1 MTPEKTT
8 STPETKSTFD
18 SQENVVSS
26 IIVKTIATL
35 AVGFI
40 AWYFLQHMI

>member
-1 MTPEKTT
+1 MIPEKNTPATDIKT
-8 STPETKSTFD
+8 SID

-35 AVGFI
+35 AIGFI
-40 AWYFLQHMI
+40 AWYFLQNMI